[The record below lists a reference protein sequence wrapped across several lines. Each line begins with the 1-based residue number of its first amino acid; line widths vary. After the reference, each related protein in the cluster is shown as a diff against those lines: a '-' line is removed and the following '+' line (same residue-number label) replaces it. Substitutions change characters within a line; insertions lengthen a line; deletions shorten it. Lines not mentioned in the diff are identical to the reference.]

1 MSKTWQITTLP
12 NALRIVTTPIPTTQ
26 AAAVSLFVGVGSR
39 SEPQHLNGI
48 THFLEHM
55 IFKGTGKRPA
65 ANMIAEEIEGA
76 GGSLNAYTTKEN
88 TCYWQIVPFNRLET
102 ALDVTADM
110 LLNSTLAV
118 EEIDRERTVV
128 QQELKS

>member
-48 THFLEHM
+48 AHFLEHM

-88 TCYWQIVPFNRLET
+88 LSLIH
-102 ALDVTADM
+102 
-110 LLNSTLAV
+110 
-118 EEIDRERTVV
+118 I
-128 QQELKS
+128 